1 MAEEAL
7 VTTEPLV
14 QPLIRFL
21 QELET
26 EKGATSFCILHK
38 DPGTPEDQWNLL
50 FSANWVK
57 AMGRSQALTYLA
69 EKLYRELEEELRKR
83 IARIVLLDDKEPFV
97 KLVSSSFRVRLGVV
111 GTTLVNCYAGPF
123 HIERAILFVT
133 SPPRNKTASK

>member
-14 QPLIRFL
+14 QPLTRFL

-50 FSANWVK
+50 FAANWVK
-57 AMGRSQALTYLA
+57 GMGRGQALTYLA
-69 EKLYRELEEELRKR
+69 QKLYREIEEELRKR
-83 IARIVLLDDKEPFV
+83 IARIVVLDEEEPFV
-97 KLVSSSFRVRLGVV
+97 RMVSSAFHVRLGVV

-123 HIERAILFVT
+123 HIERAIILVT
-133 SPPRNKTASK
+133 ARAKNEPASR